1 MSHGFP
7 KKFEVR
13 IADGD
18 LSYGYHE
25 VYDAKEV
32 DEWLEKLRKFLTD
45 KAYDRRT
52 VQHGNVALRI
62 LNEFFKRPSRDLAL
76 DLEDSQLSAKVQ
88 GIVREYAKAHPGEIV
103 LPCEKHHRLLCLE
116 CEAKQS

>member
-1 MSHGFP
+1 MSFE
-7 KKFEVR
+7 KFEVHVT
-13 IADGD
+13 DGD

-25 VYDAKEV
+25 VYDAEEV
-32 DEWLEKLRKFLTD
+32 DEWLEKLRKFLRD
-45 KAYDRRT
+45 EAYDRQT

-76 DLEDSQLSAKVQ
+76 EDSQLRAKVQ

-103 LPCEKHHRLLCLE
+103 LPCEKHHRLPCLE